1 MTKITTRKQQYTDNN
16 ATLYLAFELSS
27 SEWKLGF
34 STGLGQKARRRSIEA
49 GDIDKLQAEIATAK
63 KRFLLPE
70 TARVVSCY
78 EAGRESFWIHR
89 YLTESGVENLV
100 VDSSSIEVKRRER
113 KAKTDRLDVQKLLI
127 MLIRYHLGERKVWSV
142 VQAPSPEAEDRR
154 QFHRE
159 LSALRKEQTRT
170 SNRIK
175 GLLATQ
181 GIRLKGRLNLAENQL
196 DAIRLWNGA
205 ELPPGLKSRLKW
217 EWEHLLFIQARMR
230 SLESDRRRALRQGEA
245 PDLPKIKQLAMLR
258 GIGPSGAWVLVREFF
273 GWRNFNNRKELGS
286 LAGLTPT
293 PFRSGALIREQGI
306 SKAGN
311 RHIREIG
318 IELGWSWVRYQPQS
332 KLTRWFLKRFG
343 DGGPRA
349 RKIGIVAL
357 SRRLL
362 IDLWRFLETGAVP
375 EGAEL
380 KANA

>member
-1 MTKITTRKQQYTDNN
+1 MTKKTTRNQQYSDNN

-34 STGLGQKARRRSIEA
+34 STGLGQKARRRSVDA
-49 GDIDKLQAEIATAK
+49 GDLNKLQAEIAAAK
-63 KRFLLPE
+63 RRFLLPE
-70 TARVVSCY
+70 AARVVSCY
-78 EAGRESFWIHR
+78 EAGRESFWLHR

-100 VDSSSIEVKRRER
+100 VDSSSLEVKRRER

-181 GIRLKGRLNLAENQL
+181 GIRLKGRLNLAEGQL

-230 SLESDRRRALRQGEA
+230 SLESDRRLAFRQGEA

-273 GWRNFNNRKELGS
+273 GWRSFNNRKELGS

-318 IELGWSWVRYQPQS
+318 IELGWSWVRYQPKS
-332 KLTRWFLKRFG
+332 KLTRWFLDRFG

-362 IDLWRFLETGAVP
+362 IDLWRFLETGALP

-380 KANA
+380 KANS